1 VRVVRHVRV
10 PGLHHPG
17 RDPMPGV
24 CRETESG
31 MNGLLVTAS
40 VAPLL
45 ATPSLRSE
53 QVSQLVMGE
62 GAEVLDSH
70 YDMLH
75 VRTLLDNYEGWLAE
89 GYVVPLPL
97 AEVETWLGTA
107 AWSQGALLSTRG
119 GMAIRAPHR
128 ARLMLEGDGRVQLP
142 TGESAEVLSGSVT
155 SHAVAI
161 ERARRETPAEWAWR
175 EFAGTPYLWGGVTGA
190 GIDCSGLTQNTFL
203 ARGVTLPR
211 DAERQAAHGT
221 VVELGN
227 RAPGDLLF
235 FRARDSERIGHVAIL
250 ADEGMLVHSTVDTG
264 GVVRETLAPGSRP
277 HSLLARLVAVRR
289 VD

>member
-1 VRVVRHVRV
+1 MRVVRNVRL
-10 PGLHHPG
+10 PGLHYPG
-17 RDPMPGV
+17 CDTLPGV
-24 CRETESG
+24 RREAESG
-31 MNGLLVTAS
+31 MNGLLVTAA

-53 QVSQLVMGE
+53 QLSQLVLGE

-75 VRTLLDNYEGWLAE
+75 VRTLLDNNEGWLAE

-97 AEVETWLGTA
+97 AEVEVWLASAG
-107 AWSQGALLSTRG
+107 WSEGALLKTRG

-128 ARLMLEGDGRVQLP
+128 ARLMLEAPVRVQLP
-142 TGESAEVLSGSVT
+142 TGDSAEVISGTVS
-155 SHAVAI
+155 SHADMI
-161 ERARRETPAEWAWR
+161 ERARREAPADWAWR

-211 DAERQAAHGT
+211 DAEQQAAQGE
-221 VVELGN
+221 VVEPGR
-227 RAPGDLLF
+227 RAAGDLLF
-235 FRARDSERIGHVAIL
+235 FRARDSERIGHVAML
-250 ADEGMLVHSTVDTG
+250 ADDDVLVHSTIDTG

-277 HSLLARLVAVRR
+277 HSLLARLVSVRR
-289 VD
+289 VE

>member
-1 VRVVRHVRV
+1 
-10 PGLHHPG
+10 
-17 RDPMPGV
+17 
-24 CRETESG
+24 
-31 MNGLLVTAS
+31 MNGLLVAATA
-40 VAPLL
+40 APLL

-53 QVSQLVMGE
+53 QISQLVLGE

-75 VRTLLDNYEGWLAE
+75 VRTLLDNEEGWLAE

-97 AEVETWLGTA
+97 AEVEAWLATA
-107 AWSQGALLSTRG
+107 GWSQGALLKNRA
-119 GMAIRAPHR
+119 GMATRAPHR
-128 ARLMLEGDGRVQLP
+128 ARLMLEADGRVQLP
-142 TGESAEVLSGSVT
+142 TGDSAEILAG
-155 SHAVAI
+155 AVCTYADLI
-161 ERARRETPAEWAWR
+161 EQARREAPAEWAWR

-211 DAERQAAHGT
+211 DSQQQAGHGE
-221 VVELGN
+221 VVELGR
-227 RAPGDLLF
+227 RAAGDLLF
-235 FRARDSERIGHVAIL
+235 FRARDSERIGHVGLL
-250 ADEGMLVHSTVDTG
+250 AEDDVLVHSTVETG
-264 GVVRETLAPGSRP
+264 GVVREALAPGSRA

>member
-1 VRVVRHVRV
+1 
-10 PGLHHPG
+10 
-17 RDPMPGV
+17 
-24 CRETESG
+24 
-31 MNGLLVTAS
+31 MNGLLVTAA

-75 VRTLLDNYEGWLAE
+75 VRTLLDNYEGWIAE

-97 AEVETWLGTA
+97 AEVETWLAGA
-107 AWSQGALLSTRG
+107 GWSEGALLNSCG

-128 ARLMLEGDGRVQLP
+128 ARLTIEAPGRVQLP
-142 TGESAEVLSGSVT
+142 TGESAEVVSG
-155 SHAVAI
+155 AVAPHAGMV
-161 ERARRETPAEWAWR
+161 ERARREAPADWAWR

-211 DAERQAAHGT
+211 DAEQQAAHGA
-221 VVELGN
+221 VVELG
-227 RAPGDLLF
+227 RREPGDLLF
-235 FRARDSERIGHVAIL
+235 FRSRDSDRTGHVAML
-250 ADEGMLVHSTVDTG
+250 AADDIIVHSTVDTG
-264 GVVRETLAPGSRP
+264 GVVRETLAAGSRP

-289 VD
+289 ID